1 VDDLLELPSPAVPTF
16 FDEDEDEDDGSSGIG
31 LSGPAPAYPAGAADC
46 HPTPPLL
53 TELTQLGQL
62 GPEADDQP
70 SGPLLALPGSQP
82 SSSSSAPHHHRHHPS
97 PSHFPSSSPSPPSL
111 RHRHTHRTHPDYRHS
126 FHHAAPRRMSR
137 GQDEELGDEF
147 CAAVSS
153 AFSLPSRP
161 SALLP
166 SPPSLRS
173 FQVQTV

>member
-1 VDDLLELPSPAVPTF
+1 MSVDDHLELPSPAVPTL
-16 FDEDEDEDDGSSGIG
+16 FDEDEDEGASGIG
-31 LSGPAPAYPAGAADC
+31 LSGPAPAYAAGAVDC
-46 HPTPPLL
+46 HPTRPPQL
-53 TELTQLGQL
+53 TQLTQLG
-62 GPEADDQP
+62 PDDEP
-70 SGPLLALPGSQP
+70 SSGPLLALPGSQP
-82 SSSSSAPHHHRHHPS
+82 SSGSAPHHHRHHPS
-97 PSHFPSSSPSPPSL
+97 PSHFPSHFPSPSPSPPSL

-153 AFSLPSRP
+153 AFSLPSLP

-173 FQVQTV
+173 FQVQTI